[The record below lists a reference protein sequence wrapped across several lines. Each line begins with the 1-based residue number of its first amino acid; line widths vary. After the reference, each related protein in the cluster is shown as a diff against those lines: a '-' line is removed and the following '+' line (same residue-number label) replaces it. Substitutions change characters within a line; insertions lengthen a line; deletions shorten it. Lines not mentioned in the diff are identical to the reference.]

1 VNEIMESSIEG
12 VRISKKQK
20 ALVPHKTEKREK
32 IKRIILEIA
41 IGLFCAL
48 IGTLTYTWIDKFL

>member
-1 VNEIMESSIEG
+1 MESSIEG